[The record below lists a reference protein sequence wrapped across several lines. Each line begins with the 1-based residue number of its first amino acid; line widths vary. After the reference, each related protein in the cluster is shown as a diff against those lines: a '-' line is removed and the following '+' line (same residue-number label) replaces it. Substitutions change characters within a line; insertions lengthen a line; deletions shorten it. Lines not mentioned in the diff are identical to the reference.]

1 MVDAG
6 GIVLNDTITRQDVS
20 RIEINQVRLT
30 GGVGVMT
37 GRASSSEFLNVFAV
51 ITPARILLAVHHRAA
66 MALVAQRKIRLI
78 IGRAIRQQLP
88 ALEQRNVGGTVRALG
103 NSAAAAR
110 RLIVVMA
117 VAAVSEAGNGPRQD
131 ETGHKGIFSNGFY
144 RMKRRV
150 AGREFQAR
158 VRLGKLPLH
167 AGGTTI
173 AAVGVAT
180 ET

>member
-1 MVDAG
+1 MINAG
-6 GIVLNDTITRQDVS
+6 GSVFQNTITRQDVS
-20 RIEINQVRLT
+20 GIEINQVRLT
-30 GGVGVMT
+30 GSMRVMAS
-37 GRASSSEFLNVFAV
+37 RAGGSKFLNVFAV
-51 ITPARILLAVHHRAA
+51 ITPARGLFAVHHRAA

-78 IGRAIRQQLP
+78 VGRAIRQQLP

-103 NSAAAAR
+103 NGAAAAR

-117 VAAVSEAGNGPRQD
+117 VSAVGEAGNGPRQN
-131 ETGHKGIFSNGFY
+131 EAGHEGIFPDGFY

-158 VRLGKLPLH
+158 VRLGKLSLH
-167 AGGTTI
+167 PGGPAI
-173 AAVGVAT
+173 AAVAVAT